1 MLVKMQKEDKV
12 TYEKR
17 EKNGGRYR
25 KGGKKDDTVDT
36 NIMGKKGQ
44 KKSRDDYKNITK
56 GWLEKKEEKGQ
67 DYRGGRK
74 TGKEPVTD

>member
-1 MLVKMQKEDKV
+1 MRRGRKTGGV
-12 TYEKR
+12 TER
-17 EKNGGRYR
+17 GE
-25 KGGKKDDTVDT
+25 KDDRYEY
-36 NIMGKKGQ
+36 NGKERAKEEQ
-44 KKSRDDYKNITK
+44 SRDDYKNITE

>member
-1 MLVKMQKEDKV
+1 
-12 TYEKR
+12 
-17 EKNGGRYR
+17 
-25 KGGKKDDTVDT
+25 
-36 NIMGKKGQ
+36 MGKKGQ